1 MLFLDTLTKWA
12 YHHKTYLWTCAPS
25 EVSDQSAHSRS
36 LIRIFPVR
44 SLDSHGCE
52 DCSCGQRRL
61 WSDCANAQADLSLV
75 RTFRRYV
82 FSRCGSNTFPTYMS
96 CTVEL
101 SVFEFLASADC
112 YLFCG
117 FVDFLHINGQPVVKS
132 PLETYCR
139 LLILSRQYDP
149 FCLL

>member
-1 MLFLDTLTKWA
+1 MSISSLIKRTFRHVRPAKIQISLRIRAVWSESSPGAFWIAKDAKFLHADN
-12 YHHKTYLWTCAPS
+12 
-25 EVSDQSAHSRS
+25 EDSDQT
-36 LIRIFPVR
+36 VR
-44 SLDSHGCE
+44 M
-52 DCSCGQRRL
+52 RRL
-61 WSDCANAQADLSLV
+61 IWVFVV